1 MWRSSDHSDAYR
13 TGFAPLEATMPRTAI
28 ALKYANQNALLRR
41 KRTMRNL
48 EALAIF
54 VRIAEMGSFT
64 QAAESLGIQKGRA
77 STIVRQMEAEVGVRL
92 LHRSTRVVQLT
103 EDGRNF
109 HTRALALLADADALS
124 SMFERTE
131 VPLRGRLRV
140 DLPTEFARTTVV
152 PALPTF
158 MEQYPEVELEI
169 SSTDRRV
176 DLIQEGMDCV
186 LRVGSIVDETL
197 VARKIGA
204 LRMINA
210 ASPAY
215 LDRHGTP
222 KGLEDLLTQGH
233 RLVHYSS
240 TLGSRPFG
248 WEYPDGD
255 GYATLALPGSL
266 SVNNV
271 QTYHGAGLA
280 GLGLIQAGRPSLLP
294 YLVSGELVEVLPDL
308 RPKPLLVSIVV
319 AHRQNLSRRVR
330 VFAGWLEQVLSSHL
344 DH

>member
-1 MWRSSDHSDAYR
+1 
-13 TGFAPLEATMPRTAI
+13 
-28 ALKYANQNALLRR
+28 
-41 KRTMRNL
+41 MRNL

-77 STIVRQMEAEVGVRL
+77 SNVVRQMEAQMGARL
-92 LHRSTRVVQLT
+92 LHRSTRMVQMT
-103 EDGRNF
+103 EDGRSF
-109 HTRALALLADADALS
+109 YARARALLADAEDLS
-124 SMFERTE
+124 SMFARSEA
-131 VPLRGRLRV
+131 PLRGRLRV

-158 MEQYPEVELEI
+158 MEKYPDVELEI

-186 LRVGSIVDETL
+186 LRVGGIFDETL
-197 VARKIGA
+197 VARRIGA

-215 LDRHGTP
+215 LERHGTP
-222 KGLEDLLTQGH
+222 RKLEDLLAQGH
-233 RLVHYSS
+233 RMVHYTP

-255 GYATLALPGSL
+255 GYATLALTGSL

-271 QTYHGAGLA
+271 QAYHGAGLA
-280 GLGLIQAGRPSLLP
+280 GLGLIQAGRTSLTPCLI
-294 YLVSGELVEVLPDL
+294 SGELVEVLPDL
-308 RPKPLLVSIVV
+308 RPEPLPVSIVV
-319 AHRQNLSRRVR
+319 AHRQNLSHRVR
-330 VFAGWLEQVLSSHL
+330 IFVGWLEQTLEPHL
-344 DH
+344 DR

>member
-1 MWRSSDHSDAYR
+1 
-13 TGFAPLEATMPRTAI
+13 MP
-28 ALKYANQNALLRR
+28 
-41 KRTMRNL
+41 NL

-77 STIVRQMEAEVGVRL
+77 SNVVRQMEAQMGARL
-92 LHRSTRVVQLT
+92 LHRSTRMVQLT
-103 EDGRNF
+103 EDGRSF
-109 HTRALALLADADALS
+109 YARARALLADAEELS
-124 SMFERTE
+124 SMFARSEA
-131 VPLRGRLRV
+131 PLRGRLRI

-158 MEQYPEVELEI
+158 MEKYPEVELEI

-186 LRVGSIVDETL
+186 LRVGGIVDETL
-197 VARKIGA
+197 VARRIGA
-204 LRMINA
+204 LRMVNA
-210 ASPAY
+210 ASPTY
-215 LDRHGTP
+215 LERHGTP
-222 KGLEDLLTQGH
+222 RKLEDLLTQGH
-233 RLVHYSS
+233 RMVHYSP

-271 QTYHGAGLA
+271 QAYHGAGLA
-280 GLGLIQAGRPSLLP
+280 GLGLIQAGRPSITP
-294 YLVSGELVEVLPDL
+294 CLVSRELVEVLPDL
-308 RPKPLLVSIVV
+308 RPEPLPVSIVV

-330 VFAGWLEQVLSSHL
+330 IFVEWLEQVLEPHL